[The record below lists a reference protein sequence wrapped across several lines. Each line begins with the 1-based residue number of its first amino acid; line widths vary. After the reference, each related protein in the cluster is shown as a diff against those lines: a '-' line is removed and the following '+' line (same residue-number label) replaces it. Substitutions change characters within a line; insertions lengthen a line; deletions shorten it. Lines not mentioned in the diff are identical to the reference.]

1 MEVVTI
7 NGYQDV
13 PENDEQSL
21 LKALAHQPVSVAI
34 EASGRDFQFYSG
46 VSLSRTN
53 YEYMLH
59 SKKWKKKI
67 SNNEFHAICRVYS
80 MVLVE
85 QNLIMEWQQL
95 VMERQRVQITSL

>member
-7 NGYQDV
+7 SGHQDV

-46 VSLSRTN
+46 VMKLVRR
-53 YEYMLH
+53 H
-59 SKKWKKKI
+59 I
-67 SNNEFHAICRVYS
+67 SFLLCIEG
-80 MVLVE
+80 
-85 QNLIMEWQQL
+85 
-95 VMERQRVQITSL
+95 